1 MTAPPSPNYRRKL
14 AILLWSAT
22 ADRPELCATPFVH
35 AAAAAAFD
43 CEVEIHFAGPTV
55 RLLVA
60 GVADSLRPWPGVTT
74 SIYDLMRQATGA
86 NVSFRACAMAMTSQV
101 GIHELL
107 VPEYGGN
114 SGASAFVDRALD
126 PTWATLV
133 F

>member
-1 MTAPPSPNYRRKL
+1 MTPSPNPNYRRKL

-60 GVADSLRPWPGVTT
+60 GIADGLRPWPNMKT
-74 SIYDLMRQATGA
+74 SIYELMRQAAGVR
-86 NVSFRACAMAMTSQV
+86 VSFRACAMAMTSLV
-101 GIHELL
+101 GNHEILI
-107 VPEYGGN
+107 PEYEGN
-114 SGASAFVDRALD
+114 SGASAFVDRVLD
-126 PTWATLV
+126 PAWATLV

>member
-1 MTAPPSPNYRRKL
+1 MSGGAQRRKL

-22 ADRPELCATPFVH
+22 PERPQLCATPFVH

-60 GVADSLRPWPGVTT
+60 GVADSLRPWPGVDT
-74 SIYDLMRQATGA
+74 SIYNMMRQATNL
-86 NVSFRACAMAMTSQV
+86 NVSFRACAMAMGALV
-101 GIHELL
+101 GKDEALI
-107 VPEYGGN
+107 PEYTGTVA
-114 SGASAFVDRALD
+114 ASAFVARALD
-126 PTWATLV
+126 PEWATLV

>member
-1 MTAPPSPNYRRKL
+1 MSGQRKKF

-60 GVADSLRPWPGVTT
+60 GVAEGLRPWPGVET
-74 SIYDLMRQATGA
+74 SIYQMMRQATNLGA
-86 NVSFRACAMAMTSQV
+86 SLNACAMAMGALV
-101 GIHELL
+101 GKDEALI
-107 VPEYGGN
+107 PEYAGTIA
-114 SGASAFVDRALD
+114 ASAFVARTLD
-126 PTWATLV
+126 PEWATLV
-133 F
+133 Y

>member
-1 MTAPPSPNYRRKL
+1 MSGQRQKL

-60 GVADSLRPWPGVTT
+60 GVAEALRPWPGVNT
-74 SIYDLMRQATGA
+74 SIYQMMRQATNLGA
-86 NVSFRACAMAMTSQV
+86 SLNACAMAMGALV
-101 GIHELL
+101 AKDERL
-107 VPEYGGN
+107 VPEYAGTIA
-114 SGASAFVDRALD
+114 ASAFVARALD
-126 PTWATLV
+126 PEWATLV
-133 F
+133 Y

>member
-1 MTAPPSPNYRRKL
+1 MSAQRTKL

-22 ADRPELCATPFVH
+22 TERPELCATPFVH

-60 GVADSLRPWPGVTT
+60 GVAEGLRPWPGVDT
-74 SIYDLMRQATGA
+74 SIYQMMRQATNLGVTL
-86 NVSFRACAMAMTSQV
+86 NACGMAM
-101 GIHELL
+101 GAL
-107 VPEYGGN
+107 VAKDEALIPEYAGTIA
-114 SGASAFVDRALD
+114 ASAFVARTLD
-126 PTWATLV
+126 PDWATLV

>member
-1 MTAPPSPNYRRKL
+1 MSAHRKKL

-22 ADRPELCATPFVH
+22 PERPQLCATPFVH

-60 GVADSLRPWPGVTT
+60 GVADGLRPWPGSDT
-74 SIYDLMRQATGA
+74 SIYQMLRQATNLG
-86 NVSFRACAMAMTSQV
+86 VELRACAMAMGALV
-101 GIHELL
+101 GADETLI
-107 VPEYGGN
+107 PEFGGTIA
-114 SGASAFVDRALD
+114 ASAFVARTLD
-126 PTWATLV
+126 PEWATLV

>member
-1 MTAPPSPNYRRKL
+1 MSKHRNKL

-22 ADRPELCATPFVH
+22 AEHPQLCATPFVH

-60 GVADSLRPWPGVTT
+60 GVADGLRPWPGVDT
-74 SIYDLMRQATGA
+74 SIYQMMRQATNLG
-86 NVSFRACAMAMTSQV
+86 VSLRACAMAM
-101 GIHELL
+101 GAL
-107 VPEYGGN
+107 VAKDEALIPEFGGTIA
-114 SGASAFVDRALD
+114 ASAFVDRALD
-126 PTWATLV
+126 PEWATLV